1 VHVMGQAKRAYK
13 LAFRLQGRSVTTA
26 EPQGIFTGGY
36 ALLISYGERVI
47 SLPDSKATDN
57 TRKSLSDKLDSG
69 FCYSV
74 IILLKDLVYIYIEGT
89 ADFSCA
95 GFARNSSRFS
105 RKAITE

>member
-1 VHVMGQAKRAYK
+1 MGQAKRAYK

-36 ALLISYGERVI
+36 ALLISYGECVI

-74 IILLKDLVYIYIEGT
+74 IILLKDLVYIYIQRGPPIL
-89 ADFSCA
+89 AVRASLGIRL
-95 GFARNSSRFS
+95 GFREKR
-105 RKAITE
+105 